1 MIAVDNDKWEAVIGL
16 EVHAQLSTET
26 KIFCG
31 CKSEYGA
38 PANSRICPVCMGMP
52 GVLPVLNQQAV
63 EYGVKVGVAMNC
75 EIASYSRFA
84 RKNYFYPDSPKGYQ
98 ISQFEEPL
106 CENGT
111 INIET
116 DSGSKKIGITRIH
129 LEEDAGKSIHEPNS
143 PESKVD
149 LNRAG
154 VPLIEIVS
162 EPDLRSPE
170 ESYEYLVK
178 LKQILRYLDVSDCN
192 MEEGSLR
199 CDANISIREKGLEEF
214 GVKTE
219 LKNMNSFRG
228 VEKALHAEI
237 KRQIAVLESGGAI
250 TQSTNLWDENSGEI
264 KQMREKEGSDD
275 YRYFPEPDLVPFT
288 IDKEYVNEIKEKL
301 PELPDKRKARF
312 LAEYELNEEQS
323 DVLTASR
330 AVAEYFEE
338 LTTLSKDPKNSA
350 NWVMGHV
357 NRVLNEEGIT
367 IREFTVPPA
376 SLAELMKNVSD
387 DLISISAART
397 VFDKMLSDETSVNAL
412 IEKLG
417 LKQMS
422 DSSEIDKIVQ
432 KVIDSNPDEVTR
444 YKSGEKKLKGW
455 FVGQIMKAS
464 RGKANPQMA
473 NESLD
478 RLLNIDS

>member
-1 MIAVDNDKWEAVIGL
+1 MTDNKKWEVVIGL

-38 PANSRICPVCMGMP
+38 PANSRICPICMGMP
-52 GVLPVLNQQAV
+52 GVLPVLNRQSV
-63 EYGVKVGVAMNC
+63 EYGIKAGLAMNC

-106 CENGT
+106 CDNGQIT
-111 INIET
+111 IGT
-116 DSGSKKIGITRIH
+116 DSNRKKIGITRIH
-129 LEEDAGKSIHEPNS
+129 LEEDAGKSMHEPNR

-154 VPLIEIVS
+154 VPLLEIVS

-178 LKQILRYLDVSDCN
+178 LKQLLRYLGISDCN

-199 CDANISIREKGLEEF
+199 CDANISIRKPGDEKF
-214 GVKTE
+214 GTKTE

-237 KRQIAVLESGGAI
+237 KRQIETLESGGTIVQA
-250 TQSTNLWDENSGEI
+250 TNLWDENTGEI
-264 KQMREKEGSDD
+264 KQMRAKEGSDD

-288 IDKEYVNEIKEKL
+288 ITEEQINEIKENL
-301 PELPDKRKARF
+301 PELPEKKMVRFVSEYKLKAEHA
-312 LAEYELNEEQS
+312 L
-323 DVLTASR
+323 VLTASR
-330 AVAEYFEE
+330 RVAEYFEE
-338 LTTLSKDPKNSA
+338 LATLTGDPKNSA
-350 NWVMGHV
+350 NWIMGNV
-357 NRVLNEEGIT
+357 SRVLNDEGIS
-367 IREFTVPPA
+367 IEEFSVSPA
-376 SLAELMKNVSD
+376 RLAELMKSVSD
-387 DLISISAART
+387 GSISISAART
-397 VFDKMLSDETSVNAL
+397 VFDEMLTDESSVDSI

-432 KVIDSNPDEVTR
+432 EVIDSNPDEAER
-444 YKSGEKKLKGW
+444 YKSGEAKLKGW
-455 FVGQIMKAS
+455 FVGQIMRAS
-464 RGKANPQMA
+464 HGKANPQIA

>member
-1 MIAVDNDKWEAVIGL
+1 MTDNKKWEVVIGL

-38 PANSRICPVCMGMP
+38 PANSRICPICMGMP
-52 GVLPVLNQQAV
+52 GVLPVLNRQSV
-63 EYGVKVGVAMNC
+63 EYGIKAGLAMNC

-106 CENGT
+106 CENGQIT
-111 INIET
+111 IGT
-116 DSGSKKIGITRIH
+116 DSNRKKIGITRIH
-129 LEEDAGKSIHEPNS
+129 LEEDAGKSMHEPNR

-154 VPLIEIVS
+154 VPLLEIVS

-178 LKQILRYLDVSDCN
+178 LKQLLRYLGISDCN

-199 CDANISIREKGLEEF
+199 CDANISIRKPGDEKF
-214 GVKTE
+214 GTKTE

-237 KRQIAVLESGGAI
+237 KRQIETLESGGTIVQA
-250 TQSTNLWDENSGEI
+250 TNLWDENTGEI
-264 KQMREKEGSDD
+264 KQMRAKEGSDD

-288 IDKEYVNEIKEKL
+288 ITEEQINEIKENL
-301 PELPDKRKARF
+301 PELPEKKMVRF
-312 LAEYELNEEQS
+312 VSEYKLKDEHAL
-323 DVLTASR
+323 VLTASR
-330 AVAEYFEE
+330 RVAEYFEE
-338 LTTLSKDPKNSA
+338 LATLTGDPKNSA
-350 NWVMGHV
+350 NWIMGNV
-357 NRVLNEEGIT
+357 SRVLNDEGIS
-367 IREFTVPPA
+367 IDEFSVSPA
-376 SLAELMKNVSD
+376 RLAELMKSVSD
-387 DLISISAART
+387 GSISISAART
-397 VFDKMLSDETSVNAL
+397 VFDEMLTDESSVDSV

-432 KVIDSNPDEVTR
+432 EVIDSNPDEAER
-444 YKSGEKKLKGW
+444 YKSGEAKLKGW
-455 FVGQIMKAS
+455 FVGQIMRAS
-464 RGKANPQMA
+464 HGKANPQIA

>member
-1 MIAVDNDKWEAVIGL
+1 MTDNKKWEVVIGL

-38 PANSRICPVCMGMP
+38 PANSRICPICMGMP
-52 GVLPVLNQQAV
+52 GVLPVLNQQSV
-63 EYGVKVGVAMNC
+63 EYGIKAGLAMNC

-106 CENGT
+106 CENGQIT
-111 INIET
+111 IGT
-116 DSGSKKIGITRIH
+116 DSNRKKIGITRIH
-129 LEEDAGKSIHEPNS
+129 LEEDAGKSMHEPNR

-154 VPLIEIVS
+154 VPLLEIVS

-178 LKQILRYLDVSDCN
+178 LKQLLRYLGISDCN

-199 CDANISIREKGLEEF
+199 CDANISIRKPGDEKF
-214 GVKTE
+214 GTKTE

-237 KRQIAVLESGGAI
+237 KRQIETLESGGTIVQA
-250 TQSTNLWDENSGEI
+250 TNLWDENTGEI
-264 KQMREKEGSDD
+264 KQMRAKEGSDD

-288 IDKEYVNEIKEKL
+288 ITEEQINEIKENL
-301 PELPDKRKARF
+301 PELPEKKMVRFVSEYKLKAEHA
-312 LAEYELNEEQS
+312 L
-323 DVLTASR
+323 VLTASR
-330 AVAEYFEE
+330 RVAEYFEE
-338 LTTLSKDPKNSA
+338 LATLTGDPKNSA
-350 NWVMGHV
+350 NWIMGNV
-357 NRVLNEEGIT
+357 SRVLNDEGIS
-367 IREFTVPPA
+367 IEEFSVSPA
-376 SLAELMKNVSD
+376 RLAELMKSVSD
-387 DLISISAART
+387 GSISISAART
-397 VFDKMLSDETSVNAL
+397 VFDEMLTDESSVDSI

-432 KVIDSNPDEVTR
+432 EVIDSNPDEAER
-444 YKSGEKKLKGW
+444 YKSGESKLKGW

-464 RGKANPQMA
+464 HGKANPQIA

>member
-1 MIAVDNDKWEAVIGL
+1 MTDNKKWEVVIGL

-38 PANSRICPVCMGMP
+38 PANSRICPICMGMP
-52 GVLPVLNQQAV
+52 GVLPVLNRQSV
-63 EYGVKVGVAMNC
+63 EYGIKAGLAMNC
-75 EIASYSRFA
+75 EIALYSRFA

-106 CENGT
+106 CDNGQIT
-111 INIET
+111 IGT
-116 DSGSKKIGITRIH
+116 DSNRKKIGITRIH
-129 LEEDAGKSIHEPNS
+129 LEEDAGKSMHEPNR

-154 VPLIEIVS
+154 VPLLEIVS

-178 LKQILRYLDVSDCN
+178 LKQLLRYLGISDCN

-199 CDANISIREKGLEEF
+199 CDANISIRKPGDEKF
-214 GVKTE
+214 GTKTE

-237 KRQIAVLESGGAI
+237 KRQIETLESGGTIVQA
-250 TQSTNLWDENSGEI
+250 TNLWDENTGEI
-264 KQMREKEGSDD
+264 KQMRAKEGSDD

-288 IDKEYVNEIKEKL
+288 ITEEQINEIKENL
-301 PELPDKRKARF
+301 PELPEKKMVRFVSEYKLKAEHA
-312 LAEYELNEEQS
+312 L
-323 DVLTASR
+323 VLTASR
-330 AVAEYFEE
+330 RVAEYFEE
-338 LTTLSKDPKNSA
+338 LATLTGDPKNSA
-350 NWVMGHV
+350 NWIMGNV
-357 NRVLNEEGIT
+357 SRVLNDEGIS
-367 IREFTVPPA
+367 IEEFSVSPA
-376 SLAELMKNVSD
+376 RLAELMKSVSD
-387 DLISISAART
+387 GSISISAART
-397 VFDKMLSDETSVNAL
+397 VFDEMLTDESSVDSI

-432 KVIDSNPDEVTR
+432 EVIDSNPDEAER
-444 YKSGEKKLKGW
+444 YKSGEAKLKGW
-455 FVGQIMKAS
+455 FVGQIMRAS
-464 RGKANPQMA
+464 HGKANPQIA

>member
-1 MIAVDNDKWEAVIGL
+1 MTDNKKWEVVIGL

-38 PANSRICPVCMGMP
+38 PANSRICPICMGMP
-52 GVLPVLNQQAV
+52 GVLPVLNRQSV
-63 EYGVKVGVAMNC
+63 EYGIKAGLAMNC

-106 CENGT
+106 CENGQIT
-111 INIET
+111 IGT
-116 DSGSKKIGITRIH
+116 DSNRKKIGITRIH
-129 LEEDAGKSIHEPNS
+129 LEEDAGKSMHEPNR

-154 VPLIEIVS
+154 VPLLEIVS

-178 LKQILRYLDVSDCN
+178 LKQLLRYLGISDCN

-199 CDANISIREKGLEEF
+199 CDANISIRKPGDEKF
-214 GVKTE
+214 GTKTE

-237 KRQIAVLESGGAI
+237 KRQIETLESGGTIVQA
-250 TQSTNLWDENSGEI
+250 TNLWDENTGEI
-264 KQMREKEGSDD
+264 KQMRAKEGSDD

-288 IDKEYVNEIKEKL
+288 ITEEQINEIRDNL
-301 PELPDKRKARF
+301 PELPEKKMVRF
-312 LAEYELNEEQS
+312 VSEYKLKDEHAL
-323 DVLTASR
+323 VLTASR
-330 AVAEYFEE
+330 RVAEYFEE
-338 LTTLSKDPKNSA
+338 LTTLTGDPKNSA
-350 NWVMGHV
+350 NWIMGNV
-357 NRVLNEEGIT
+357 SRVLNDEGIS
-367 IREFTVPPA
+367 IEEFSVSPA
-376 SLAELMKNVSD
+376 RLAELMKSVSD
-387 DLISISAART
+387 GSISISAART
-397 VFDKMLSDETSVNAL
+397 VFDEMLTDESSVDSI

-432 KVIDSNPDEVTR
+432 EVIDSNPDEAER
-444 YKSGEKKLKGW
+444 YKSGEAKLKGW
-455 FVGQIMKAS
+455 FVGQIMRAS
-464 RGKANPQMA
+464 HGKANPQIA

>member
-1 MIAVDNDKWEAVIGL
+1 MTDNKKWEVVIGL

-38 PANSRICPVCMGMP
+38 PANSRICPICMGMP
-52 GVLPVLNQQAV
+52 GVLPVLNQQSV
-63 EYGVKVGVAMNC
+63 EYGIKAGLAMNC

-106 CENGT
+106 CENGQIT
-111 INIET
+111 IGT
-116 DSGSKKIGITRIH
+116 DSNRKKIGITRIH
-129 LEEDAGKSIHEPNS
+129 LEEDAGKSMHEPNR

-154 VPLIEIVS
+154 VPLLEIVS

-178 LKQILRYLDVSDCN
+178 LKQLLRYLGISDCN

-199 CDANISIREKGLEEF
+199 CDANISIRKPGDEKF
-214 GVKTE
+214 GTKTE

-237 KRQIAVLESGGAI
+237 KRQIETLESGGTIVQA
-250 TQSTNLWDENSGEI
+250 TNLWDENTGEI
-264 KQMREKEGSDD
+264 KQMRAKEGSDD

-288 IDKEYVNEIKEKL
+288 ISEKQINGIRENL
-301 PELPDKRKARF
+301 PELPEKKMVRFVSEYKLKAEHA
-312 LAEYELNEEQS
+312 L
-323 DVLTASR
+323 VLTASR
-330 AVAEYFEE
+330 RVAEYFEE
-338 LTTLSKDPKNSA
+338 LTTLTGDPKNSA
-350 NWVMGHV
+350 NWIMGNV
-357 NRVLNEEGIT
+357 SRVLNDEGIS
-367 IREFTVPPA
+367 IDEFSVSPA
-376 SLAELMKNVSD
+376 RLAELMKSVSD
-387 DLISISAART
+387 GSISISAART
-397 VFDKMLSDETSVNAL
+397 VFDEMLTDESSVGSV

-432 KVIDSNPDEVTR
+432 EVIDSNPDEAER
-444 YKSGEKKLKGW
+444 YKNGEGKLKGW
-455 FVGQIMKAS
+455 FVGQIMRAS
-464 RGKANPQMA
+464 HGKANPQVA

>member
-1 MIAVDNDKWEAVIGL
+1 MTDNKKWEVVIGL

-38 PANSRICPVCMGMP
+38 PANSRICPICMGMP
-52 GVLPVLNQQAV
+52 GVLPVLNRQSV
-63 EYGVKVGVAMNC
+63 EYGIKAGLAMNC

-106 CENGT
+106 CENGQIT
-111 INIET
+111 IGT
-116 DSGSKKIGITRIH
+116 DSNRKKIGITRIH
-129 LEEDAGKSIHEPNS
+129 LEEDAGKSMHEPNR

-154 VPLIEIVS
+154 VPLLEIVS

-178 LKQILRYLDVSDCN
+178 LKQLLRYLGISDCN

-199 CDANISIREKGLEEF
+199 CDANISIRKPGDEKF
-214 GVKTE
+214 GTKTE

-237 KRQIAVLESGGAI
+237 KRQIETLESGGTIVQA
-250 TQSTNLWDENSGEI
+250 TNLWDENTGEI
-264 KQMREKEGSDD
+264 KQMRAKEGSDD

-288 IDKEYVNEIKEKL
+288 ITEEQINEIKENL
-301 PELPDKRKARF
+301 PELPEKKMVRFVSEYKLKAEHA
-312 LAEYELNEEQS
+312 L
-323 DVLTASR
+323 VLTASR
-330 AVAEYFEE
+330 RVAEYFEE
-338 LTTLSKDPKNSA
+338 LATLTGDPKNSA
-350 NWVMGHV
+350 NWIMGNV
-357 NRVLNEEGIT
+357 SRVLNDEGIS
-367 IREFTVPPA
+367 IEEFSVSPA
-376 SLAELMKNVSD
+376 RLAELMKSVSD
-387 DLISISAART
+387 GSISISAART
-397 VFDKMLSDETSVNAL
+397 VFDEMLTDESSVDSI

-432 KVIDSNPDEVTR
+432 EVIDSNPDEAER
-444 YKSGEKKLKGW
+444 YKSGEAKLKGW
-455 FVGQIMKAS
+455 FVGQIMRAS
-464 RGKANPQMA
+464 HGKANPQVA

>member
-1 MIAVDNDKWEAVIGL
+1 MTDNKKWEVVIGL

-38 PANSRICPVCMGMP
+38 PANSRICPICMGMP
-52 GVLPVLNQQAV
+52 GVLPVLNQQSV
-63 EYGVKVGVAMNC
+63 EYGIKAGLAMNC

-106 CENGT
+106 CENGQIT
-111 INIET
+111 IGT
-116 DSGSKKIGITRIH
+116 DSNRKKIGITRIH
-129 LEEDAGKSIHEPNS
+129 LEEDAGKSMHEPNR

-154 VPLIEIVS
+154 VPLLEIVS

-178 LKQILRYLDVSDCN
+178 LKQLLRYLGISDCN

-199 CDANISIREKGLEEF
+199 CDANISIRKPGEEKF
-214 GVKTE
+214 GTKTE

-237 KRQIAVLESGGAI
+237 KRQIETLESGGTIVQA
-250 TQSTNLWDENSGEI
+250 TNLWDENTGEI
-264 KQMREKEGSDD
+264 KQMRAKEGSDD

-288 IDKEYVNEIKEKL
+288 IDQEQINGIKENL
-301 PELPDKRKARF
+301 PELPEKKMDRFVSEYKLKAEHA
-312 LAEYELNEEQS
+312 L
-323 DVLTASR
+323 VLTASR
-330 AVAEYFEE
+330 RVAEYFEE
-338 LTTLSKDPKNSA
+338 LATLTGDPKNSA
-350 NWVMGHV
+350 NWIMGNV
-357 NRVLNEEGIT
+357 SRVLNDEGIS
-367 IREFTVPPA
+367 IEEFSVSPA
-376 SLAELMKNVSD
+376 RLAELMKSVSD
-387 DLISISAART
+387 GSISISAART
-397 VFDKMLSDETSVNAL
+397 VFDEMLTDESSVDSV

-432 KVIDSNPDEVTR
+432 EVIDSNPDEAER
-444 YKSGEKKLKGW
+444 YKNGEGKLKGW
-455 FVGQIMKAS
+455 FVGQIMRAS
-464 RGKANPQMA
+464 HGKANPQIA

>member
-1 MIAVDNDKWEAVIGL
+1 MTDNKKWEVVIGL

-38 PANSRICPVCMGMP
+38 PANSRICPICMGMP
-52 GVLPVLNQQAV
+52 GVLPVLNRQSV
-63 EYGVKVGVAMNC
+63 EYGIKAGLAMNC

-106 CENGT
+106 CENGQIT
-111 INIET
+111 IGT
-116 DSGSKKIGITRIH
+116 DSNRKKIGITRIH
-129 LEEDAGKSIHEPNS
+129 LEEDAGKSMHEPNR

-154 VPLIEIVS
+154 VPLLEIVS

-178 LKQILRYLDVSDCN
+178 LKQLLRYLGISDCN

-199 CDANISIREKGLEEF
+199 CDANISIRKPGDEKF
-214 GVKTE
+214 GTKTE

-237 KRQIAVLESGGAI
+237 KRQIETLESGGTIVQA
-250 TQSTNLWDENSGEI
+250 TNLWDENTGEI
-264 KQMREKEGSDD
+264 KQMRAKEGSDD

-288 IDKEYVNEIKEKL
+288 ITEEQINEIKENL
-301 PELPDKRKARF
+301 PELPEKKMVRFVSEYKLKAEHA
-312 LAEYELNEEQS
+312 L
-323 DVLTASR
+323 VLTASR
-330 AVAEYFEE
+330 RVAEYFEE
-338 LTTLSKDPKNSA
+338 LATLTGDPKNSA
-350 NWVMGHV
+350 NWIMGNV
-357 NRVLNEEGIT
+357 SRVLNDEGIS
-367 IREFTVPPA
+367 IEEFSVSPA
-376 SLAELMKNVSD
+376 RLAELMKSVSD
-387 DLISISAART
+387 GSISISAART
-397 VFDKMLSDETSVNAL
+397 VFDEMLTDESSVDSV

-432 KVIDSNPDEVTR
+432 EVIDSNPDEAER
-444 YKSGEKKLKGW
+444 YKSGEAKLKGW
-455 FVGQIMKAS
+455 FVGQIMRAS
-464 RGKANPQMA
+464 HGKANPQIA

>member
-1 MIAVDNDKWEAVIGL
+1 MTDNKKWEVVIGL

-38 PANSRICPVCMGMP
+38 PANSRICPICMGMP
-52 GVLPVLNQQAV
+52 GVLPVLNQQSV
-63 EYGVKVGVAMNC
+63 EYGIKAGLAMNC

-106 CENGT
+106 CDNGQIT
-111 INIET
+111 IGT
-116 DSGSKKIGITRIH
+116 DSNRKKIGITRIH
-129 LEEDAGKSIHEPNS
+129 LEEDAGKSMHEPNR

-154 VPLIEIVS
+154 VPLLEIVS

-178 LKQILRYLDVSDCN
+178 LKQLLRYLGISDCN

-199 CDANISIREKGLEEF
+199 CDANISIRKPGDEKF
-214 GVKTE
+214 GTKTE

-237 KRQIAVLESGGAI
+237 KRQIETLESGGTIVQA
-250 TQSTNLWDENSGEI
+250 TNLWDENTGEI
-264 KQMREKEGSDD
+264 KQMRAKEGSDD

-288 IDKEYVNEIKEKL
+288 ITEEQINEIKENL
-301 PELPDKRKARF
+301 PELPEKKMVRFVSEYKLKAEHA
-312 LAEYELNEEQS
+312 L
-323 DVLTASR
+323 VLTASR
-330 AVAEYFEE
+330 RVAEYFEE
-338 LTTLSKDPKNSA
+338 LATLTGDPKNSA
-350 NWVMGHV
+350 NWIMGNV
-357 NRVLNEEGIT
+357 SRVLNDEGIS
-367 IREFTVPPA
+367 IEEFSVSPA
-376 SLAELMKNVSD
+376 RLAELMKSVSD
-387 DLISISAART
+387 GSISISAART
-397 VFDKMLSDETSVNAL
+397 VFDEMLTDESSVDSI

-432 KVIDSNPDEVTR
+432 EVIDSNPDEAER
-444 YKSGEKKLKGW
+444 YKSGEAKLKGW
-455 FVGQIMKAS
+455 FVGQIMRAS
-464 RGKANPQMA
+464 HGKANPQIA

>member
-1 MIAVDNDKWEAVIGL
+1 MTDNKKWEVVIGL

-38 PANSRICPVCMGMP
+38 PANSRICPICMGMP
-52 GVLPVLNQQAV
+52 GVLPVLNRQSV
-63 EYGVKVGVAMNC
+63 EYGIKAGLAMNC

-106 CENGT
+106 CENGQIT
-111 INIET
+111 IGT
-116 DSGSKKIGITRIH
+116 DSNRKKIGITRIH
-129 LEEDAGKSIHEPNS
+129 LEEDAGKSMHEPNR

-154 VPLIEIVS
+154 VPLLEIVS

-178 LKQILRYLDVSDCN
+178 LKQLLRYLGISDCN

-199 CDANISIREKGLEEF
+199 CDANISIRKPGDEKF
-214 GVKTE
+214 GTKTE

-237 KRQIAVLESGGAI
+237 KRQIETLESGGTIVQA
-250 TQSTNLWDENSGEI
+250 TNLWDENTGEI
-264 KQMREKEGSDD
+264 KQMRAKEGSDD

-288 IDKEYVNEIKEKL
+288 ITEEQINEIKENL
-301 PELPDKRKARF
+301 PELPEKKMVRFVSEYKLKAEHA
-312 LAEYELNEEQS
+312 L
-323 DVLTASR
+323 VLTASR
-330 AVAEYFEE
+330 RVAEYFEE
-338 LTTLSKDPKNSA
+338 LATLTGDPKNSA
-350 NWVMGHV
+350 NWIMGNV
-357 NRVLNEEGIT
+357 SRVLNDEGIS
-367 IREFTVPPA
+367 IEEFSVSPA
-376 SLAELMKNVSD
+376 RLAELMKSVSD
-387 DLISISAART
+387 GSISISAART
-397 VFDKMLSDETSVNAL
+397 VFDEMLTDESSVGSV

-432 KVIDSNPDEVTR
+432 EVIDSNPDEAER
-444 YKSGEKKLKGW
+444 YKSGEAKLKGW
-455 FVGQIMKAS
+455 FVGQIMRAS
-464 RGKANPQMA
+464 HGKANPQIA

>member
-1 MIAVDNDKWEAVIGL
+1 MTDNKKWEVVIGL

-38 PANSRICPVCMGMP
+38 PANSRICPICMGMP
-52 GVLPVLNQQAV
+52 GVLPVLNRQSV
-63 EYGVKVGVAMNC
+63 EYGIKAGLAMNC

-106 CENGT
+106 CENGQIT
-111 INIET
+111 IGT
-116 DSGSKKIGITRIH
+116 DSNRKKIGITRIH
-129 LEEDAGKSIHEPNS
+129 LEEDAGKSMHEPNR

-154 VPLIEIVS
+154 VPLLEIVS

-178 LKQILRYLDVSDCN
+178 LKQLLRYLGISDCN

-199 CDANISIREKGLEEF
+199 CDANISIRKPGDEKF
-214 GVKTE
+214 GTKTE

-237 KRQIAVLESGGAI
+237 KRQIETLESGGTIVQA
-250 TQSTNLWDENSGEI
+250 TNLWDENTGEI
-264 KQMREKEGSDD
+264 KQMRAKEGSDD

-288 IDKEYVNEIKEKL
+288 ITEEQINEIRDNL
-301 PELPDKRKARF
+301 PELPEKKMVRF
-312 LAEYELNEEQS
+312 VSEYKLKDEHAL
-323 DVLTASR
+323 VLTASR
-330 AVAEYFEE
+330 RVAEYFEE
-338 LTTLSKDPKNSA
+338 LATLTGDPKNSA
-350 NWVMGHV
+350 NWIMGNV
-357 NRVLNEEGIT
+357 SRVLNDEGIS
-367 IREFTVPPA
+367 IEEFSVSPA
-376 SLAELMKNVSD
+376 RLAELMKSVSD
-387 DLISISAART
+387 GSISISAART
-397 VFDKMLSDETSVNAL
+397 VFDEMLTDESSVDSI

-432 KVIDSNPDEVTR
+432 DVIDSNPDEAER
-444 YKSGEKKLKGW
+444 YKSGEAKLKGW
-455 FVGQIMKAS
+455 FVGQIMRAS
-464 RGKANPQMA
+464 HGKANPQIA

>member
-1 MIAVDNDKWEAVIGL
+1 MVNNNTWEIVIGL

-31 CKSEYGA
+31 CKSEFGA
-38 PANSRICPVCMGMP
+38 LANSRICPVCMGMP
-52 GVLPVLNQQAV
+52 GVLPVLNQQTV
-63 EYGVKVGVAMNC
+63 EYGVKAGIAMNC

-106 CENGT
+106 CKNGYIT
-111 INIET
+111 VGT
-116 DSGSKKIGITRIH
+116 DSNSRKIGITRIH
-129 LEEDAGKSIHEPNS
+129 LEEDAGKSMHEPNS
-143 PESKVD
+143 PDSKVD

-199 CDANISIREKGLEEF
+199 CDANVSVRKQGEQIF
-214 GVKTE
+214 GTKTE
-219 LKNMNSFRG
+219 IKNMNSFKG
-228 VEKALHAEI
+228 VEKALTAEI
-237 KRQIAVLESGGAI
+237 DRQIGILESGGTIVQA
-250 TQSTNLWDENSGEI
+250 TNLWDESSGEI
-264 KQMREKEGSDD
+264 KQMRTKEGSDD

-288 IDKEYVNEIKEKL
+288 IDKEYIKDIKENL
-301 PELPDKRKARF
+301 PELPEIRRARF
-312 LAEYELNEEQS
+312 VSEYKLKDEHAL
-323 DVLTASR
+323 VLTDSR
-330 AVAEYFEE
+330 SIAEYFEE
-338 LTTLSKDPKNSA
+338 LTTLTGDPKNSA

-357 NRVLNEEGIT
+357 SRILNEEGIS
-367 IREFTVPPA
+367 IGEFNILPTR
-376 SLAELMKNVSD
+376 LAELMKSVSD
-387 DLISISAART
+387 RKISISAART
-397 VFDKMLSDETSVNAL
+397 VFDEMLTDESSVDSV

-422 DSSEIDKIVQ
+422 DTSEIDKIVQ
-432 KVIDSNPDEVTR
+432 EVISSNPDEAER
-444 YKSGEKKLKGW
+444 YKNGEGKLKGW

-464 RGKANPQMA
+464 HGKANPQIA

-478 RLLNIDS
+478 RLLNINS

>member
-1 MIAVDNDKWEAVIGL
+1 MTDNKKWEVVIGL

-52 GVLPVLNQQAV
+52 GVLPVLNRQSV
-63 EYGVKVGVAMNC
+63 EYGIKAGLAMNC

-106 CENGT
+106 CENGF
-111 INIET
+111 INIGT
-116 DSGSKKIGITRIH
+116 DSNSKKIGITRIH
-129 LEEDAGKSIHEPNS
+129 LEEDAGKSMHEPNR

-154 VPLIEIVS
+154 VPLLEIVS

-178 LKQILRYLDVSDCN
+178 LKQLLRYLGISDCN

-199 CDANISIREKGLEEF
+199 CDANISIRKPGDKKF
-214 GVKTE
+214 GTKTE

-237 KRQIAVLESGGAI
+237 KRQIETLESGGTI
-250 TQSTNLWDENSGEI
+250 VQVTNLWDESSGEI
-264 KQMREKEGSDD
+264 KQMRAKEGSDD

-288 IDKEYVNEIKEKL
+288 IDQKQINGIKENL
-301 PELPDKRKARF
+301 PELPEKKMDRF
-312 LAEYELNEEQS
+312 VSEYKLKDEHAL
-323 DVLTASR
+323 VLTASR
-330 AVAEYFEE
+330 GVAEYFEE
-338 LTTLSKDPKNSA
+338 LTTITEDPKNSA
-350 NWVMGHV
+350 NWIMGNV
-357 NRVLNEEGIT
+357 SRVLNDAGIS
-367 IREFTVPPA
+367 IDEFTVAPA
-376 SLAELMKNVSD
+376 RLAELMKNVSD
-387 DLISISAART
+387 GSISISAART
-397 VFDKMLSDETSVNAL
+397 VFDEMLTDESPVGSV

-432 KVIDSNPDEVTR
+432 EVIDSNPDEAER
-444 YKSGEKKLKGW
+444 YKSGEAKLKGW

-464 RGKANPQMA
+464 HGKANPQIA

>member
-1 MIAVDNDKWEAVIGL
+1 MVADKTWEVVIGL

-38 PANSRICPVCMGMP
+38 PANTRICPVCMGMP
-52 GVLPVLNQQAV
+52 GVLPVLNKQTV
-63 EYGVKVGVAMNC
+63 EYGVKAGIAMHC

-106 CENGT
+106 CENGYIT
-111 INIET
+111 IGS

-129 LEEDAGKSIHEPNS
+129 LEEDAGKSMHEPNR

-154 VPLIEIVS
+154 IPLIEIVS

-178 LKQILRYLDVSDCN
+178 LKQILRYLDISDCN

-199 CDANISIREKGLEEF
+199 CDANVSVRKPGEQKF
-214 GVKTE
+214 GTKTE
-219 LKNMNSFRG
+219 LKNMNSFKG
-228 VEKALHAEI
+228 VEKALTAEI
-237 KRQIAVLESGGAI
+237 NRQINILESGGTIVQA
-250 TQSTNLWDENSGEI
+250 TNLWDESSGEI
-264 KQMREKEGSDD
+264 RQMRAKEGSED

-288 IDKEYVNEIKEKL
+288 IDEEQIKKIKENL
-301 PELPDKRKARF
+301 PELPEKRRARF
-312 LAEYELNEEQS
+312 ISEYQLS
-323 DVLTASR
+323 DEHALVLIASR
-330 AVAEYFEE
+330 GVAEYFEE
-338 LTTLSKDPKNSA
+338 LATLTGDPKNSA
-350 NWVMGHV
+350 NWVMGNV
-357 NRVLNEEGIT
+357 NRILNEKEKSIG
-367 IREFTVPPA
+367 EFTISPPR
-376 SLAELMKNVSD
+376 LAELMKNVSD
-387 DLISISAART
+387 EEISISAART
-397 VFDKMLSDETSVNAL
+397 VFDEMLTDESSVESV

-417 LKQMS
+417 LKQLS
-422 DSSEIDKIVQ
+422 DSSEIDNIVQ
-432 KVIDSNPDEVTR
+432 EVIDSNPDEAER
-444 YKSGEKKLKGW
+444 YKSGEGKLKGW

-464 RGKANPQMA
+464 HGKANPQIA

-478 RLLNIDS
+478 RLLNINS

>member
-1 MIAVDNDKWEAVIGL
+1 MTDNKKWEVVIGL

-38 PANSRICPVCMGMP
+38 PANSRICPICMGMP
-52 GVLPVLNQQAV
+52 GVLPVLNRQSV
-63 EYGVKVGVAMNC
+63 EYGIKAGLAMNC

-106 CENGT
+106 CENGQIT
-111 INIET
+111 IGT
-116 DSGSKKIGITRIH
+116 DSNRKKIGITRIH
-129 LEEDAGKSIHEPNS
+129 LEEDAGKSMHEPNR

-154 VPLIEIVS
+154 VPLLEIVS

-178 LKQILRYLDVSDCN
+178 LKQLLRYLGISDCN

-199 CDANISIREKGLEEF
+199 CDANISIRKPGDEKF
-214 GVKTE
+214 GTKTE

-237 KRQIAVLESGGAI
+237 KRQIETLESGGTIVQA
-250 TQSTNLWDENSGEI
+250 TNLWDENTGEI
-264 KQMREKEGSDD
+264 KQMRAKEGSDD

-288 IDKEYVNEIKEKL
+288 ITEEQINEIKENL
-301 PELPDKRKARF
+301 PELPEKKMVRF
-312 LAEYELNEEQS
+312 VSEYKLKDEHAL
-323 DVLTASR
+323 VLTASR
-330 AVAEYFEE
+330 RVAEYFEE
-338 LTTLSKDPKNSA
+338 LATLTGDPKNSA
-350 NWVMGHV
+350 NWIMGNV
-357 NRVLNEEGIT
+357 SRVLNDEGIS
-367 IREFTVPPA
+367 IDEFSVSPA
-376 SLAELMKNVSD
+376 RLAELMKSVSD
-387 DLISISAART
+387 GSISISAART
-397 VFDKMLSDETSVNAL
+397 VFDEMLTDESSVGSV

-432 KVIDSNPDEVTR
+432 EVIDSNPDEAER
-444 YKSGEKKLKGW
+444 YKSGEAKLKGW
-455 FVGQIMKAS
+455 FVGQIMRAS
-464 RGKANPQMA
+464 HGKANPQIA

>member
-1 MIAVDNDKWEAVIGL
+1 MVADKTWEVVIGL

-38 PANSRICPVCMGMP
+38 PANTRICPVCMGMP
-52 GVLPVLNQQAV
+52 GVLPVLNKQTV
-63 EYGVKVGVAMNC
+63 EYGVKAGIAMHC

-106 CENGT
+106 CENGYIT
-111 INIET
+111 IGS

-129 LEEDAGKSIHEPNS
+129 LEEDAGKSMHEPNR

-154 VPLIEIVS
+154 IPLIEIVS

-178 LKQILRYLDVSDCN
+178 LKQILRYLDISDCN

-199 CDANISIREKGLEEF
+199 CDANVSVRKPGEQKF
-214 GVKTE
+214 GTKTE
-219 LKNMNSFRG
+219 LKNMNSFKG
-228 VEKALHAEI
+228 VEKALTAEI
-237 KRQIAVLESGGAI
+237 NRQINILESGGTIVQA
-250 TQSTNLWDENSGEI
+250 TNLWDESSGEI
-264 KQMREKEGSDD
+264 RQMRAKEGSED

-288 IDKEYVNEIKEKL
+288 IDEEQIKKIKENL
-301 PELPDKRKARF
+301 PELPEKRRARF
-312 LAEYELNEEQS
+312 ISEYQLS
-323 DVLTASR
+323 DEHALVLIASR
-330 AVAEYFEE
+330 GVAEYFEE
-338 LTTLSKDPKNSA
+338 LATLTGDPKNSA
-350 NWVMGHV
+350 NWVMGNV
-357 NRVLNEEGIT
+357 NRILNEKEKSIG
-367 IREFTVPPA
+367 EFTISPPR
-376 SLAELMKNVSD
+376 LAELMKNVSD
-387 DLISISAART
+387 EEISISAART
-397 VFDKMLSDETSVNAL
+397 VFDEMLTDESSVESV

-417 LKQMS
+417 LKQLS

-432 KVIDSNPDEVTR
+432 EVIDSNPDEAER
-444 YKSGEKKLKGW
+444 YKSGEGKLKGW

-464 RGKANPQMA
+464 HGKANPQIA

-478 RLLNIDS
+478 RLLNINS

>member
-1 MIAVDNDKWEAVIGL
+1 MTDNKKWEVVIGL

-38 PANSRICPVCMGMP
+38 PANSRICPICMGMP
-52 GVLPVLNQQAV
+52 GVLPVLNRQSV
-63 EYGVKVGVAMNC
+63 EYGIKAGLAMNC

-106 CENGT
+106 CENGQIT
-111 INIET
+111 IGT
-116 DSGSKKIGITRIH
+116 DSNRKKIGITRIH
-129 LEEDAGKSIHEPNS
+129 LEEDAGKSMHEPNR

-154 VPLIEIVS
+154 VPLLEIVS

-178 LKQILRYLDVSDCN
+178 LKQLLRYLGISDCN

-199 CDANISIREKGLEEF
+199 CDANISIRKPGDEKF
-214 GVKTE
+214 GTKTE

-237 KRQIAVLESGGAI
+237 KRQIETLESGGTIVQA
-250 TQSTNLWDENSGEI
+250 TNLWDENTGEI
-264 KQMREKEGSDD
+264 KQMRAKEGSDD

-288 IDKEYVNEIKEKL
+288 ITEEQINEIKENL
-301 PELPDKRKARF
+301 PELPEKKMVRF
-312 LAEYELNEEQS
+312 VSEYKLKDEHAL
-323 DVLTASR
+323 VLTASR
-330 AVAEYFEE
+330 RVAEYFEE
-338 LTTLSKDPKNSA
+338 LTTLTGDPKNSA
-350 NWVMGHV
+350 NWIMGNV
-357 NRVLNEEGIT
+357 SRVLNDEGIS
-367 IREFTVPPA
+367 IEEFSVSPA
-376 SLAELMKNVSD
+376 RLAELMKSVSD
-387 DLISISAART
+387 GSISISAART
-397 VFDKMLSDETSVNAL
+397 VFDEMLTDESSVDSI

-432 KVIDSNPDEVTR
+432 EVIDSNPDEAER
-444 YKSGEKKLKGW
+444 YKSGEAKLKGW
-455 FVGQIMKAS
+455 FVGQIMRAS
-464 RGKANPQMA
+464 HGKANPQIA

>member
-1 MIAVDNDKWEAVIGL
+1 MTDNKKWEVVIGL

-38 PANSRICPVCMGMP
+38 PANSRICPICMGMP
-52 GVLPVLNQQAV
+52 GVLPVLNRQSV
-63 EYGVKVGVAMNC
+63 EYGIKAGLAMNC

-106 CENGT
+106 CENGQIT
-111 INIET
+111 IGT
-116 DSGSKKIGITRIH
+116 DSNRKKIGITRIH
-129 LEEDAGKSIHEPNS
+129 LEEDAGKSMHEPNR

-154 VPLIEIVS
+154 VPLLEIVS

-178 LKQILRYLDVSDCN
+178 LKQLLRYLGISDCN

-199 CDANISIREKGLEEF
+199 CDANISIRKPGDEKF
-214 GVKTE
+214 GTKTE

-237 KRQIAVLESGGAI
+237 KRQIETLESGGTIVQA
-250 TQSTNLWDENSGEI
+250 TNLWDENTGEI
-264 KQMREKEGSDD
+264 KQMRAKEGSDD

-288 IDKEYVNEIKEKL
+288 ITEEQINEIKENL
-301 PELPDKRKARF
+301 PELPEKKMVRF
-312 LAEYELNEEQS
+312 VSEYKLKDEHAL
-323 DVLTASR
+323 VLTASR
-330 AVAEYFEE
+330 RVAEYFEE
-338 LTTLSKDPKNSA
+338 LTTLTGDPKNSA
-350 NWVMGHV
+350 NWIMGNV
-357 NRVLNEEGIT
+357 SRVLNDEGIS
-367 IREFTVPPA
+367 IDEFSVSPA
-376 SLAELMKNVSD
+376 RLAELMKSVSD
-387 DLISISAART
+387 GSISISAART
-397 VFDKMLSDETSVNAL
+397 VFDEMLTDESSVDSI

-432 KVIDSNPDEVTR
+432 EVIDSNPDEAER
-444 YKSGEKKLKGW
+444 YKSGEAKLKGW
-455 FVGQIMKAS
+455 FVGQIMRAS
-464 RGKANPQMA
+464 HGKANPQIA

>member
-1 MIAVDNDKWEAVIGL
+1 MTDNKKWEVVIGL

-38 PANSRICPVCMGMP
+38 PANSRICPICMGMP
-52 GVLPVLNQQAV
+52 GVLPVLNRQSV
-63 EYGVKVGVAMNC
+63 EYGIKAGLAMNC

-106 CENGT
+106 CENGQIT
-111 INIET
+111 IGT
-116 DSGSKKIGITRIH
+116 DSNRKKIGITRIH
-129 LEEDAGKSIHEPNS
+129 LEEDAGKSMHEPNR

-154 VPLIEIVS
+154 VPLLEIVS

-178 LKQILRYLDVSDCN
+178 LKQLLRYLGISDCN

-199 CDANISIREKGLEEF
+199 CDANISIRKPGDEKF
-214 GVKTE
+214 GTKTE

-237 KRQIAVLESGGAI
+237 KRQIETLESGGTIVQA
-250 TQSTNLWDENSGEI
+250 TNLWDENTGEI
-264 KQMREKEGSDD
+264 KQMRAKEGSDD

-288 IDKEYVNEIKEKL
+288 ITEEQINEIKENL
-301 PELPDKRKARF
+301 PELPEKKMVRF
-312 LAEYELNEEQS
+312 VSEYKLKDEHAL
-323 DVLTASR
+323 VLTASR
-330 AVAEYFEE
+330 RVAEYFEE
-338 LTTLSKDPKNSA
+338 LTTLTGDPKNSA
-350 NWVMGHV
+350 NWIMGNV
-357 NRVLNEEGIT
+357 SRVLNDEGIS
-367 IREFTVPPA
+367 IEEFSVSPA
-376 SLAELMKNVSD
+376 RLAELMKSVSD
-387 DLISISAART
+387 GSISISAART
-397 VFDKMLSDETSVNAL
+397 VFDEMLTDESSVGSV

-432 KVIDSNPDEVTR
+432 EVIDSNPDEAER
-444 YKSGEKKLKGW
+444 YKSGEAKLKGW
-455 FVGQIMKAS
+455 FVGQIMRAS
-464 RGKANPQMA
+464 HGKANPQIA

>member
-1 MIAVDNDKWEAVIGL
+1 MVNNNTWEAVIGL

-52 GVLPVLNQQAV
+52 GVLPVLNQETV
-63 EYGVKVGVAMNC
+63 EYGVKAGLAMKC

-106 CENGT
+106 CENGYIT
-111 INIET
+111 IGT
-116 DSGSKKIGITRIH
+116 DSGSKRIGITRIH
-129 LEEDAGKSIHEPNS
+129 LEEDAGKSMHEPNR

-154 VPLIEIVS
+154 IPLLEIVS

-170 ESYEYLVK
+170 EAYEYLVK

-199 CDANISIREKGLEEF
+199 CDANVSVRKHGEQKF
-214 GVKTE
+214 GTKTE
-219 LKNMNSFRG
+219 LKNMNSFKG
-228 VEKALHAEI
+228 VEKALTAEI
-237 KRQIAVLESGGAI
+237 NRQLDVLESGGVIVQA
-250 TQSTNLWDENSGEI
+250 TNLWDESSGEI
-264 KQMREKEGSDD
+264 KQMRAKEGSDD

-288 IDKEYVNEIKEKL
+288 IDDGQIKKIKDDL
-301 PELPDKRKARF
+301 PELPDDRKTRF
-312 LAEYELNEEQS
+312 IDEYKLS
-323 DVLTASR
+323 DEHALVLTDSR
-330 AVAEYFEE
+330 GVAEYFEKLST
-338 LTTLSKDPKNSA
+338 LTGDPKNSA

-357 NRVLNEEGIT
+357 NRALNEEGISIGEIT
-367 IREFTVPPA
+367 ISPA
-376 SLAELMKNVSD
+376 RLAELMKSISD
-387 DLISISAART
+387 GVISISAART
-397 VFDKMLSDETSVNAL
+397 VFDEMITDESSVDSV

-417 LKQMS
+417 LKQLS

-432 KVIDSNPDEVTR
+432 DVIDSNPDEAER
-444 YKSGEKKLKGW
+444 YKSGDGKLKGW

-464 RGKANPQMA
+464 HGKANPQKA

-478 RLLNIDS
+478 RLLNINS

>member
-1 MIAVDNDKWEAVIGL
+1 MTDNKKWEVVIGL

-38 PANSRICPVCMGMP
+38 PANSRICPICMGMP
-52 GVLPVLNQQAV
+52 GVLPVLNRQSV
-63 EYGVKVGVAMNC
+63 EYGIKAGLAMNC

-106 CENGT
+106 CENGQIT
-111 INIET
+111 IGT
-116 DSGSKKIGITRIH
+116 DSNRKKIGITRIH
-129 LEEDAGKSIHEPNS
+129 LEEDAGKSMHEPNR

-154 VPLIEIVS
+154 VPLLEIVS

-178 LKQILRYLDVSDCN
+178 LKQLLRYLGISDCN

-199 CDANISIREKGLEEF
+199 CDANISIRKPGDEKF
-214 GVKTE
+214 GTKTE

-237 KRQIAVLESGGAI
+237 KRQIETLESGGTIVQA
-250 TQSTNLWDENSGEI
+250 TNLWDENTGEI
-264 KQMREKEGSDD
+264 KQMRAKEGSDD

-288 IDKEYVNEIKEKL
+288 ITEEQINEIKENL
-301 PELPDKRKARF
+301 PELPEKKMVRF
-312 LAEYELNEEQS
+312 VSEYKLKDEHAL
-323 DVLTASR
+323 VLTASR
-330 AVAEYFEE
+330 RVAEYFEE
-338 LTTLSKDPKNSA
+338 LATLTGDPKNSA
-350 NWVMGHV
+350 NWIMGNV
-357 NRVLNEEGIT
+357 SRVLNDEGIS
-367 IREFTVPPA
+367 IEEFSVSPA
-376 SLAELMKNVSD
+376 RLAELMKSVSD
-387 DLISISAART
+387 GSISISAART
-397 VFDKMLSDETSVNAL
+397 VFDEMLTDESSVDSI

-432 KVIDSNPDEVTR
+432 DVIDSNPDEAER
-444 YKSGEKKLKGW
+444 YKSGEAKLKGW
-455 FVGQIMKAS
+455 FVGQIMRAS
-464 RGKANPQMA
+464 HGKANPQIA

>member
-1 MIAVDNDKWEAVIGL
+1 MTDNKKWEVVIGL

-26 KIFCG
+26 KIFCA

-38 PANSRICPVCMGMP
+38 PANSRICPICMGMP
-52 GVLPVLNQQAV
+52 GVLPVLNQQSV
-63 EYGVKVGVAMNC
+63 EYGIKAGLAMNC

-106 CENGT
+106 CENGQIT
-111 INIET
+111 IGT
-116 DSGSKKIGITRIH
+116 DSNRKKIGITRIH
-129 LEEDAGKSIHEPNS
+129 LEEDAGKSMHEPNR

-154 VPLIEIVS
+154 VPLLEIVS

-178 LKQILRYLDVSDCN
+178 LKQLLRYLGISDCN

-199 CDANISIREKGLEEF
+199 CDANISIRKPGDEKF
-214 GVKTE
+214 GTKTE

-237 KRQIAVLESGGAI
+237 KRQIETLESGGTIVQA
-250 TQSTNLWDENSGEI
+250 TNLWDENTGEI
-264 KQMREKEGSDD
+264 KQMRAKEGSDD

-288 IDKEYVNEIKEKL
+288 ITEEQINEIKENL
-301 PELPDKRKARF
+301 PELPEKKMVRFVSEYKLKAEHA
-312 LAEYELNEEQS
+312 L
-323 DVLTASR
+323 VLTASR
-330 AVAEYFEE
+330 RVAEYFEE
-338 LTTLSKDPKNSA
+338 LATLTGDPKNSA
-350 NWVMGHV
+350 NWIMGNV
-357 NRVLNEEGIT
+357 SRVLNDEGIS
-367 IREFTVPPA
+367 IEEFSVSPA
-376 SLAELMKNVSD
+376 RLAELMKSVSD
-387 DLISISAART
+387 GSISISAART
-397 VFDKMLSDETSVNAL
+397 VFDEMLTDESSVDSI

-432 KVIDSNPDEVTR
+432 EVIDSNPDEAER
-444 YKSGEKKLKGW
+444 YKSGEAKLKGW
-455 FVGQIMKAS
+455 FVGQIMRAS
-464 RGKANPQMA
+464 HGKANPQIA

>member
-1 MIAVDNDKWEAVIGL
+1 MTDNKKWEVVIGL

-38 PANSRICPVCMGMP
+38 PANSRICPICMGMP
-52 GVLPVLNQQAV
+52 GVLPVLNRQSV
-63 EYGVKVGVAMNC
+63 EYGIKAGLAMNC

-106 CENGT
+106 CENGQIT
-111 INIET
+111 IGT
-116 DSGSKKIGITRIH
+116 DSNRKKIGITRIH
-129 LEEDAGKSIHEPNS
+129 LEEDAGKSMHEPNR

-154 VPLIEIVS
+154 VPLLEIVS

-178 LKQILRYLDVSDCN
+178 LKQLLRYLGISDCN

-199 CDANISIREKGLEEF
+199 CDANISIRKPGDEKF
-214 GVKTE
+214 GTKTE

-237 KRQIAVLESGGAI
+237 KRQIETLESGGTIVQA
-250 TQSTNLWDENSGEI
+250 TNLWDENTGEI
-264 KQMREKEGSDD
+264 KQMRAKEGSDD

-288 IDKEYVNEIKEKL
+288 ITEEQINEIKENL
-301 PELPDKRKARF
+301 PELPEKKMVRF
-312 LAEYELNEEQS
+312 VSEYKLKDEHAL
-323 DVLTASR
+323 VLTASR
-330 AVAEYFEE
+330 RVAEYFEE
-338 LTTLSKDPKNSA
+338 LTTLTGDPKNSA
-350 NWVMGHV
+350 NWIMGNV
-357 NRVLNEEGIT
+357 SRVLNDEGIS
-367 IREFTVPPA
+367 IDEFSVSPA
-376 SLAELMKNVSD
+376 RLAELMKSVSD
-387 DLISISAART
+387 GSISISAART
-397 VFDKMLSDETSVNAL
+397 VFDEMLTDESSVDSI

-432 KVIDSNPDEVTR
+432 EVIDSNPDEAER
-444 YKSGEKKLKGW
+444 YKSGEAKLKGW
-455 FVGQIMKAS
+455 FVGQIMRAS
-464 RGKANPQMA
+464 HGKANPQVA

>member
-1 MIAVDNDKWEAVIGL
+1 MTDNKKWEVVIGL

-38 PANSRICPVCMGMP
+38 PANSRICPICMGMP
-52 GVLPVLNQQAV
+52 GVLPVLNQQSV
-63 EYGVKVGVAMNC
+63 EYGIKAGLAMNC

-106 CENGT
+106 CENGQIT
-111 INIET
+111 IGT
-116 DSGSKKIGITRIH
+116 DSNRKKIGITRIH
-129 LEEDAGKSIHEPNS
+129 LEEDAGKSMHEPNR

-154 VPLIEIVS
+154 VPLLEIVS

-178 LKQILRYLDVSDCN
+178 LKQLLRYLGISDCN

-199 CDANISIREKGLEEF
+199 CDANISIRKPGDEKF
-214 GVKTE
+214 GTKTE

-237 KRQIAVLESGGAI
+237 KRQIETLESGGTIVQA
-250 TQSTNLWDENSGEI
+250 TNLWDENTGEI
-264 KQMREKEGSDD
+264 KQMRAKEGSDD

-288 IDKEYVNEIKEKL
+288 ITEEQINEIRDNL
-301 PELPDKRKARF
+301 PELPEKKMVRF
-312 LAEYELNEEQS
+312 VSEYKLKDEHAL
-323 DVLTASR
+323 VLTASR
-330 AVAEYFEE
+330 RVAEYFEE
-338 LTTLSKDPKNSA
+338 LTTLTGDPKNSA
-350 NWVMGHV
+350 NWIMGNV
-357 NRVLNEEGIT
+357 SRVLNDEGIS
-367 IREFTVPPA
+367 IDEFSVSPA
-376 SLAELMKNVSD
+376 RLAELMKSVSD
-387 DLISISAART
+387 GSISISAART
-397 VFDKMLSDETSVNAL
+397 VFDEMLTDESSVDSV

-432 KVIDSNPDEVTR
+432 EVIDSNPDEAER
-444 YKSGEKKLKGW
+444 YKSGEAKLKGW
-455 FVGQIMKAS
+455 FVGQIMRAS
-464 RGKANPQMA
+464 HGKANPQIA

>member
-1 MIAVDNDKWEAVIGL
+1 MTDNKKWEVVIGL

-38 PANSRICPVCMGMP
+38 PANSRICPICMGMP
-52 GVLPVLNQQAV
+52 GVLPVLNQQSV
-63 EYGVKVGVAMNC
+63 EYGIKAGLAMNC

-106 CENGT
+106 CENGQIT
-111 INIET
+111 IGT
-116 DSGSKKIGITRIH
+116 DSNRKKIGITRIH
-129 LEEDAGKSIHEPNS
+129 LEEDAGKSMHEPNR

-154 VPLIEIVS
+154 VPLLEIVS

-178 LKQILRYLDVSDCN
+178 LKQLLRYLGISDCN

-199 CDANISIREKGLEEF
+199 CDANISIRKPGDEKF
-214 GVKTE
+214 GTKTE

-237 KRQIAVLESGGAI
+237 KRQIETLESGGTIVQA
-250 TQSTNLWDENSGEI
+250 TNLWDENTGEI
-264 KQMREKEGSDD
+264 KQMRAKEGSDD

-288 IDKEYVNEIKEKL
+288 ITEEQINEIKENL
-301 PELPDKRKARF
+301 PELPEKKMVRFVSEYKLKAEHA
-312 LAEYELNEEQS
+312 L
-323 DVLTASR
+323 VLTASR
-330 AVAEYFEE
+330 RVAEYFEE
-338 LTTLSKDPKNSA
+338 LTTLTGDPKNSA
-350 NWVMGHV
+350 NWIMGNV
-357 NRVLNEEGIT
+357 SRVLNDEGIS
-367 IREFTVPPA
+367 IEEFSVSPA
-376 SLAELMKNVSD
+376 RLAELMKSVSD
-387 DLISISAART
+387 GSISISAART
-397 VFDKMLSDETSVNAL
+397 VFDEMLTDESSVDSI
-412 IEKLG
+412 IEKLS

-432 KVIDSNPDEVTR
+432 EVIDSNPDEAER
-444 YKSGEKKLKGW
+444 YKSGEAKLKGW
-455 FVGQIMKAS
+455 FVGQIMRAS
-464 RGKANPQMA
+464 HGKANPQLA

-478 RLLNIDS
+478 RLPNIDS

>member
-1 MIAVDNDKWEAVIGL
+1 
-16 EVHAQLSTET
+16 
-26 KIFCG
+26 
-31 CKSEYGA
+31 
-38 PANSRICPVCMGMP
+38 MGMP
-52 GVLPVLNQQAV
+52 GVLPVLNEQTV
-63 EYGVKVGVAMNC
+63 EYGVKAGIAMNC
-75 EIASYSRFA
+75 KIASYSRFA

-106 CENGT
+106 CENGYIT
-111 INIET
+111 IGS

-129 LEEDAGKSIHEPNS
+129 LEEDAGKSMHEPNR

-154 VPLIEIVS
+154 VPLLEIVS

-178 LKQILRYLDVSDCN
+178 LKQILRYLDISDCN

-199 CDANISIREKGLEEF
+199 CDANISIREFGEEKF
-214 GVKTE
+214 GTKTE

-237 KRQIAVLESGGAI
+237 KRQKETLESGGKIVQA
-250 TQSTNLWDENSGEI
+250 TNLWDENSGEI
-264 KQMREKEGSDD
+264 RQMRAKEGSDD
-275 YRYFPEPDLVPFT
+275 YRYFPEPDIVPFT
-288 IDKEYVNEIKEKL
+288 VDEAYGKIIKENL
-301 PELPDKRKARF
+301 PELPEKRNARF
-312 LAEYELNEEQS
+312 VSEYELKNEHAL
-323 DVLTASR
+323 VLTASR
-330 AVAEYFEE
+330 GVAEYFEE
-338 LTTLSKDPKNSA
+338 LATLTGDPKNSA
-350 NWVMGHV
+350 NWVMGNI
-357 NRVLNEEGIT
+357 NRVLNEKEKPIG
-367 IREFTVPPA
+367 EFAIPPVR
-376 SLAELMKNVSD
+376 LAELIKSVSD
-387 DLISISAART
+387 GGISISAAKS
-397 VFDKMLSDETSVNAL
+397 VFDEMLTDESSVESI

-417 LKQMS
+417 LKQVS

-432 KVIDSNPDEVTR
+432 GVIDSNPEEAER
-444 YKSGEKKLKGW
+444 YKSGEGKLKGW

-464 RGKANPQMA
+464 HGKANPQIA

>member
-1 MIAVDNDKWEAVIGL
+1 MTDNKKWEVVIGL

-38 PANSRICPVCMGMP
+38 PANSRICPICMGMP
-52 GVLPVLNQQAV
+52 GVLPVLNRQSV
-63 EYGVKVGVAMNC
+63 EYGIKAGLAMNC

-106 CENGT
+106 CENGQIT
-111 INIET
+111 IGT
-116 DSGSKKIGITRIH
+116 DSNRKKIGITRIH
-129 LEEDAGKSIHEPNS
+129 LEEDAGKSMHEPNR

-154 VPLIEIVS
+154 VPLLEIVS

-178 LKQILRYLDVSDCN
+178 LKQLLRYLGISDCN

-199 CDANISIREKGLEEF
+199 CDANISIRKPGDEKF
-214 GVKTE
+214 GTKTE

-237 KRQIAVLESGGAI
+237 KRQIDTLESGGTIVQA
-250 TQSTNLWDENSGEI
+250 TNLWDENTGEI
-264 KQMREKEGSDD
+264 KQMRAKEGSDD

-288 IDKEYVNEIKEKL
+288 ITEEQINEIKENL
-301 PELPDKRKARF
+301 PELPEKKMVRF
-312 LAEYELNEEQS
+312 VSEYKLKDEHAL
-323 DVLTASR
+323 VLTASR
-330 AVAEYFEE
+330 RVAEYFEE
-338 LTTLSKDPKNSA
+338 LTTLTGDPKNSA
-350 NWVMGHV
+350 NWIMGNV
-357 NRVLNEEGIT
+357 SRVLNDEGIS
-367 IREFTVPPA
+367 IEEFSVSPA
-376 SLAELMKNVSD
+376 RLAELMKSVSD
-387 DLISISAART
+387 GSISISAART
-397 VFDKMLSDETSVNAL
+397 VFDEMLTDESSVGSV

-432 KVIDSNPDEVTR
+432 EVIDSNPDEAER
-444 YKSGEKKLKGW
+444 YKSGEAKLKGW
-455 FVGQIMKAS
+455 FVGQIMRAS
-464 RGKANPQMA
+464 HGKANPQIA